1 MIKLGAT
8 IYIVITSRERAT
20 MTHKFFHYCNLPT
33 PQVATYGWEF
43 KSLTQVANRASWL
56 GTINDPDT
64 KAFIK
69 RHLHDLRGGYDNGNN
84 YKPVIFAVYDP
95 EINDCPKLHD
105 WVETTPR
112 NEVKLVGILMYKNV
126 TSKVITYHA
135 GLGQKM
141 CRLVLHET
149 PSQEGQEMFVVPL
162 PQ

>member
-149 PSQEGQEMFVVPL
+149 PSQAGQEMFIIPL

>member
-20 MTHKFFHYCNLPT
+20 MTHKFFHFCNLPPST
-33 PQVATYGWEF
+33 FQVATYGWEF
-43 KSLTQVANRASWL
+43 KSLTQIANRASC
-56 GTINDPDT
+56 NDPDT

-69 RHLHDLRGGYDNGNN
+69 KHLLDLCPINN
-84 YKPVIFAVYDP
+84 DVIFALYDP
-95 EINDCPKLHD
+95 ETNDCPKLHD

-112 NEVKLVGILMYKNV
+112 NEVKLVGSIMYKNV

-149 PSQEGQEMFVVPL
+149 PSQAGQEMFIVAL

>member
-1 MIKLGAT
+1 LIKLGAT

-149 PSQEGQEMFVVPL
+149 PSQAGQEMFIIPL

>member
-43 KSLTQVANRASWL
+43 KSLTQVANRASC
-56 GTINDPDT
+56 NDPDT

-69 RHLHDLRGGYDNGNN
+69 KHLLDLCQPYNN
-84 YKPVIFAVYDP
+84 DVIFALYDP
-95 EINDCPKLHD
+95 ETNDCPKLHD

-112 NEVKLVGILMYKNV
+112 NEVKLVGSIMYKNV

-141 CRLVLHET
+141 CRLVLNET
-149 PSQEGQEMFVVPL
+149 PSQAGQEMFIIAL

>member
-1 MIKLGAT
+1 MT
-8 IYIVITSRERAT
+8 IVITSREKAT
-20 MTHKFFHYCNLPT
+20 MTHKFFHYCNLPPST
-33 PQVATYGWEF
+33 FQVATYGWEF
-43 KSLTQVANRASWL
+43 KSLTQIANRASC
-56 GTINDPDT
+56 NDPDT

-69 RHLHDLRGGYDNGNN
+69 KHLLDLCQPYNN
-84 YKPVIFAVYDP
+84 DVVFALYDP
-95 EINDCPKLHD
+95 ETNDCPKLHD

-112 NEVKLVGILMYKNV
+112 NEVKLVGSIMYKNV

-149 PSQEGQEMFVVPL
+149 HQAGQEMFIIPL

>member
-1 MIKLGAT
+1 LLGAI
-8 IYIVITSRERAT
+8 IYIVLTKPRKGLH

-43 KSLTQVANRASWL
+43 KSLTHVANRASCD
-56 GTINDPDT
+56 DPDT
-64 KAFIK
+64 KTFIK
-69 RHLHDLRGGYDNGNN
+69 RHLLDLCPVNDVMGND
-84 YKPVIFAVYDP
+84 VIFAVYDP
-95 EINDCPKLHD
+95 ETNDCTKLHD

-112 NEVKLVGILMYKNV
+112 NEVKLVGSLMYKNV

-149 PSQEGQEMFVVPL
+149 PSQAGQEMFIIAL

>member
-1 MIKLGAT
+1 
-8 IYIVITSRERAT
+8 

-56 GTINDPDT
+56 GAINDPDT

-69 RHLHDLRGGYDNGNN
+69 RHLLDLCQPYNN
-84 YKPVIFAVYDP
+84 DVIFAVYDP

-149 PSQEGQEMFVVPL
+149 PSQAGQEMFIIPL

>member
-1 MIKLGAT
+1 
-8 IYIVITSRERAT
+8 
-20 MTHKFFHYCNLPT
+20 MTHKFFHYCNLPPST
-33 PQVATYGWEF
+33 YQVATYGWEF
-43 KSLTQVANRASWL
+43 KSLNQIANRASWH
-56 GTINDPDT
+56 DPDT

-69 RHLHDLRGGYDNGNN
+69 KHLHDLRGEYDNGNN
-84 YKPVIFAVYDP
+84 YKPVIFALYDP
-95 EINDCPKLHD
+95 ETNDCPKLHD

-112 NEVKLVGILMYKNV
+112 NEVKLVGSIMYKNV

-149 PSQEGQEMFVVPL
+149 PSQAGQEMFIIPL

>member
-1 MIKLGAT
+1 
-8 IYIVITSRERAT
+8 

-112 NEVKLVGILMYKNV
+112 NEVKLVGSLMYKNV

-149 PSQEGQEMFVVPL
+149 PSQAGQEMFIIPL

>member
-1 MIKLGAT
+1 MLGAI
-8 IYIVITSRERAT
+8 IYIVLTKPRKGLP

-149 PSQEGQEMFVVPL
+149 PSQAGQEMFIIPL

>member
-1 MIKLGAT
+1 MLGAI
-8 IYIVITSRERAT
+8 IYIVLTKPRKGLP

-43 KSLTQVANRASWL
+43 KSLTQVANRASY
-56 GTINDPDT
+56 NDPET
-64 KAFIK
+64 KRFIK
-69 RHLHDLRGGYDNGNN
+69 RHLLDLCPANLAFYANNDVVFALYDL
-84 YKPVIFAVYDP
+84 
-95 EINDCPKLHD
+95 ETNDCPKLHD

-112 NEVKLVGILMYKNV
+112 NEVKLVGSLMYKNV

-149 PSQEGQEMFVVPL
+149 PSQAGQEMFIIPL